1 MRKVS
6 KSAAAVKTVSKKT
19 SNGVQKLS
27 FWQKVKKDFSKNKGL
42 YVMILPVLAF
52 YIIFQYGPMFGL
64 SIAFMDYTPGKGFF
78 ESPWVGL
85 KHFDA
90 FFHDFYFGRV
100 LKNTI
105 IIAVVGLIFS
115 FPSQI
120 LLALMINE
128 LKNKTFSRIVQ
139 SITYMP
145 HFISIVVIC
154 SMIIMLTSR
163 DGAITAFLSLFGFEK
178 QTMLNRPDLFLPI
191 YIISNIWQNV
201 GWGSI
206 IFLSALTGIDP
217 GLYEAAKIDG
227 AGRFRQ
233 LISVTLPGILPTII
247 IMFIL
252 EVGKMFNVG
261 HEKILLLYNPITY
274 ETADV
279 ISTYVYRKGLLEAN
293 WSFSTA
299 VGMFNSVVSF
309 CLVYFTNRFSRRS
322 GTSLW

>member
-1 MRKVS
+1 
-6 KSAAAVKTVSKKT
+6 
-19 SNGVQKLS
+19 
-27 FWQKVKKDFSKNKGL
+27 
-42 YVMILPVLAF
+42 MILPVLAS
-52 YIIFQYGPMFGL
+52 YIVFQYGPMFGL
-64 SIAFMDYTPGKGFF
+64 SIVFMDYTPGKGFF

-309 CLVYFTNRFSRRS
+309 CLVHFTNRFSRRS

>member
-6 KSAAAVKTVSKKT
+6 KSAAAVKAVSKKT

-52 YIIFQYGPMFGL
+52 YIVFQYGPMFGL

-191 YIISNIWQNV
+191 YIISNIWQNA

-206 IFLSALTGIDP
+206 LFLAALTGRDR
-217 GLYEAAKIDG
+217 GVYEAAQMDG
-227 AGRFRQ
+227 ARRFRG

>member
-1 MRKVS
+1 
-6 KSAAAVKTVSKKT
+6 
-19 SNGVQKLS
+19 
-27 FWQKVKKDFSKNKGL
+27 
-42 YVMILPVLAF
+42 MILPVLAF
-52 YIIFQYGPMFGL
+52 YIVFQYGPMFGL

-90 FFHDFYFGRV
+90 FSHDFYFGRV

>member
-1 MRKVS
+1 
-6 KSAAAVKTVSKKT
+6 
-19 SNGVQKLS
+19 
-27 FWQKVKKDFSKNKGL
+27 
-42 YVMILPVLAF
+42 MILPVLAF
-52 YIIFQYGPMFGL
+52 YIVFQYGPMFGL

>member
-1 MRKVS
+1 
-6 KSAAAVKTVSKKT
+6 
-19 SNGVQKLS
+19 
-27 FWQKVKKDFSKNKGL
+27 
-42 YVMILPVLAF
+42 MILPVLAF

-100 LKNTI
+100 LKNTVV
-105 IIAVVGLIFS
+105 IAVVGLIFS

>member
-1 MRKVS
+1 
-6 KSAAAVKTVSKKT
+6 
-19 SNGVQKLS
+19 
-27 FWQKVKKDFSKNKGL
+27 
-42 YVMILPVLAF
+42 MILPVLAF

-105 IIAVVGLIFS
+105 VIAVVGLIFS

>member
-1 MRKVS
+1 
-6 KSAAAVKTVSKKT
+6 
-19 SNGVQKLS
+19 
-27 FWQKVKKDFSKNKGL
+27 
-42 YVMILPVLAF
+42 
-52 YIIFQYGPMFGL
+52 
-64 SIAFMDYTPGKGFF
+64 
-78 ESPWVGL
+78 
-85 KHFDA
+85 
-90 FFHDFYFGRV
+90 
-100 LKNTI
+100 
-105 IIAVVGLIFS
+105 
-115 FPSQI
+115 
-120 LLALMINE
+120 
-128 LKNKTFSRIVQ
+128 
-139 SITYMP
+139 MP

>member
-1 MRKVS
+1 
-6 KSAAAVKTVSKKT
+6 
-19 SNGVQKLS
+19 
-27 FWQKVKKDFSKNKGL
+27 
-42 YVMILPVLAF
+42 MILPVLAF
-52 YIIFQYGPMFGL
+52 YIVFQYGPMFGL

-154 SMIIMLTSR
+154 SMIMMLTSR
-163 DGAITAFLSLFGFEK
+163 DVAITAFLSLFGFEK

>member
-1 MRKVS
+1 
-6 KSAAAVKTVSKKT
+6 
-19 SNGVQKLS
+19 
-27 FWQKVKKDFSKNKGL
+27 
-42 YVMILPVLAF
+42 MILPVLAF
-52 YIIFQYGPMFGL
+52 YIVFQYGPMFGL

-217 GLYEAAKIDG
+217 GLYEAAKTDG

>member
-1 MRKVS
+1 
-6 KSAAAVKTVSKKT
+6 
-19 SNGVQKLS
+19 
-27 FWQKVKKDFSKNKGL
+27 
-42 YVMILPVLAF
+42 MILPVLAF

>member
-1 MRKVS
+1 
-6 KSAAAVKTVSKKT
+6 
-19 SNGVQKLS
+19 
-27 FWQKVKKDFSKNKGL
+27 
-42 YVMILPVLAF
+42 MILPVLAF
-52 YIIFQYGPMFGL
+52 YIVFQYGPMFGL

-252 EVGKMFNVG
+252 GVGKMFNVG

>member
-1 MRKVS
+1 MNTKLLRK
-6 KSAAAVKTVSKKT
+6 T
-19 SNGVQKLS
+19 N
-27 FWQKVKKDFSKNKGL
+27 
-42 YVMILPVLAF
+42 
-52 YIIFQYGPMFGL
+52 
-64 SIAFMDYTPGKGFF
+64 
-78 ESPWVGL
+78 
-85 KHFDA
+85 
-90 FFHDFYFGRV
+90 
-100 LKNTI
+100 
-105 IIAVVGLIFS
+105 
-115 FPSQI
+115 
-120 LLALMINE
+120 
-128 LKNKTFSRIVQ
+128 
-139 SITYMP
+139 
-145 HFISIVVIC
+145 
-154 SMIIMLTSR
+154 
-163 DGAITAFLSLFGFEK
+163 LSLDREELMVNETLFHNANGYLGVRSNFEEGVPEGVGSIRGEYLNGFYDFADMPQAEKLCGLCEEK

>member
-1 MRKVS
+1 
-6 KSAAAVKTVSKKT
+6 
-19 SNGVQKLS
+19 
-27 FWQKVKKDFSKNKGL
+27 
-42 YVMILPVLAF
+42 MILPVLAF

-100 LKNTI
+100 LKNTVV
-105 IIAVVGLIFS
+105 IAVVGLIFS

-120 LLALMINE
+120 LLALMINK

>member
-1 MRKVS
+1 
-6 KSAAAVKTVSKKT
+6 
-19 SNGVQKLS
+19 
-27 FWQKVKKDFSKNKGL
+27 
-42 YVMILPVLAF
+42 MILPVLAF

-85 KHFDA
+85 KHLDA

-100 LKNTI
+100 LKNTVV
-105 IIAVVGLIFS
+105 IAVVGLIFS